1 MGHEDVLE
9 KKKKL
14 RKKVRGLRE
23 NISAVERLIFSSRI
37 TAELS
42 RQFFFQDSSLIM
54 AYASMLEEVQLYDL
68 LRFSLDTGKRICIPY
83 IDEDGSM
90 EAVELH
96 GMEELVEGR
105 HGILTVQDAEKH
117 LVDAAS
123 IGCIIVP
130 GVAFSTKGTR
140 LGMGKGYY
148 DRFLTQRS
156 PYAYRVALAFDCQIE
171 EDIPAEPHDVAVDY
185 IITEKRT
192 ICCSKNR

>member
-42 RQFFFQDSSLIM
+42 RQCFFQDSSLIM

-90 EAVELH
+90 EAVELN
-96 GMEELVEGR
+96 GMAAPAAGTSQPSLKKTCSTMMAL
-105 HGILTVQDAEKH
+105 ILSAMSLLTPPVTYSTEAE
-117 LVDAAS
+117 
-123 IGCIIVP
+123 
-130 GVAFSTKGTR
+130 
-140 LGMGKGYY
+140 
-148 DRFLTQRS
+148 
-156 PYAYRVALAFDCQIE
+156 
-171 EDIPAEPHDVAVDY
+171 
-185 IITEKRT
+185 
-192 ICCSKNR
+192 